1 MKDIHSATI
10 AGGSKLLLVKGKGW
24 RDSYLK
30 TIVLPFINGD
40 VPPDSSK
47 IASSHAADCWIVP
60 AGNISVFVKFF
71 HFRHF
76 TDRFHIVR
84 KTRARRAWEG
94 SILLEKSGFHTP
106 ELIAQVDVIKNL
118 QIQKNF
124 LITEYITPSLRV
136 TEHIKTLA
144 KKEPSSEDL
153 TRKRNFLTALG
164 RLIGRLHNAGIYH
177 GDLRSGN
184 ILMKHPDNAPLFYFI
199 DNERNRYFSKGIPSR
214 LREKN
219 LTQIN
224 MIVTPQLTFSD
235 RLRFFEAYIAENP
248 ELKPV
253 TKDWVRRVF
262 IKTRLRLRKK
272 HPAIW
277 ESRKRTKIKKDV

>member
-1 MKDIHSATI
+1 MKDINSVTI

-40 VPPDSSK
+40 VPPDSCK

-60 AGNISVFVKFF
+60 AGNMSVFIKFF
-71 HFRHF
+71 HFRRF
-76 TDRFHIVR
+76 TDRFHVVR
-84 KTRARRAWEG
+84 KTRAGRAWEG

-106 ELIAQVDVIKNL
+106 ELIAQGDVIKKL
-118 QIQKNF
+118 QIQKSF

-136 TEHIKTLA
+136 TEYIKTPAETDQFTEYLT
-144 KKEPSSEDL
+144 KK
-153 TRKRNFLTALG
+153 RKFLTALG
-164 RLIGRLHNAGIYH
+164 SLIGRLHNAGIFH

-184 ILMKHPDNAPLFYFI
+184 ILMKQPDNAPLFYFI

-219 LTQIN
+219 LVQIN

-248 ELKPV
+248 ELKPRA
-253 TKDWVRRVF
+253 KDWIRRVF
-262 IKTRLRLRKK
+262 IITRRRLREK

-277 ESRKRTKIKKDV
+277 GINDGK